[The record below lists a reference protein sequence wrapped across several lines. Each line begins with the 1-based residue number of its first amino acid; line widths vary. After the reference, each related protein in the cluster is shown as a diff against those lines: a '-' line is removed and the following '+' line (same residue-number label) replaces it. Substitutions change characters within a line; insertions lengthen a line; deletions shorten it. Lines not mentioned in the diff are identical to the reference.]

1 MWKVVASLALEA
13 IGIWSQK
20 ILCMQWLIFICK
32 PAWAGPILMG
42 QLFSDTNLE
51 SWRRKKRKYLQ
62 WSPDKGETQLLGL
75 YTASQE
81 AGWGW
86 GRVTRASTC
95 PGAGPLAET
104 VSGAGPSA
112 QAFHA
117 HEGMQQVK
125 DLWEMQ
131 GHTTGPDLPKW
142 MKGNLPQNNVIRVD
156 T

>member
-1 MWKVVASLALEA
+1 MKKKKEKVPSVISRQGGNPAS
-13 IGIWSQK
+13 WS
-20 ILCMQWLIFICK
+20 
-32 PAWAGPILMG
+32 
-42 QLFSDTNLE
+42 
-51 SWRRKKRKYLQ
+51 
-62 WSPDKGETQLLGL
+62 L

-125 DLWEMQ
+125 DL
-131 GHTTGPDLPKW
+131 
-142 MKGNLPQNNVIRVD
+142 
-156 T
+156 